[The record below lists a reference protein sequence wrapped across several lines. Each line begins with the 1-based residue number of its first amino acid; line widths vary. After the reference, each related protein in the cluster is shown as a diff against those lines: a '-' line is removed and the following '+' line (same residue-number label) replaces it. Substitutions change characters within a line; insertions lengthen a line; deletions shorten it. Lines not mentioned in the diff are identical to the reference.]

1 MSPAQLLALGGG
13 GFTDPAARAVDDFA
27 LGLTGRERPRVCLL
41 ATASGDASA
50 YVAAFYRTFA
60 DRAECAHISLFQRD
74 DGDLRSLVLGQ
85 DLLYVG
91 GGNTANLLALWRL
104 HGLDVMVREAYEA
117 GVVIAGVSAGA
128 CALFAAG
135 VSASFGTVAPLND
148 GLGLVS
154 GGFCPHWH
162 ERRGVLLEMV
172 SGGLRDGWGAGDD
185 AALLFVDGALRE
197 AVGLRPEA
205 DAFRIEPGP
214 VEVRIPV
221 RELTPSGS

>member
-1 MSPAQLLALGGG
+1 MNPTRLLALGGG
-13 GFTDPAARAVDDFA
+13 GFTDAAARPLDDFA
-27 LGLTGRERPRVCLL
+27 LGLTGRDRPRVCLL

-60 DRAECAHISLFQRD
+60 DRAECAHVSLFQRD
-74 DGDLRSLVLGQ
+74 GGDMRSLVLGQ

-104 HGLDVMVREAYEA
+104 HGLDAIVRDAYQA

-128 CALFAAG
+128 CALFEAG
-135 VSASFGTVAPLND
+135 VSASFGAIAPLND
-148 GLGLVS
+148 GLGLVP

-172 SGGLRDGWGAGDD
+172 SGGLSGGWGAGDD
-185 AALLFVDGALRE
+185 AALFFVDGGLRE
-197 AVGLRPEA
+197 AVGLRSGA
-205 DAFRIEPGP
+205 DAFRVEPGP
-214 VEVRIPV
+214 VEVRVPV
-221 RELTPSGS
+221 RRLAPSAS